1 MTTGRAHTHT
11 HATTKARVHT
21 LRAACSSCWR
31 AWNVRIERGKV
42 VAHVVERDAPLGRK
56 RDPLPHSRFGL
67 LSHVSVKARVVVQAA
82 LLHNHVPGVLVVRR
96 ALLVEVQRDR
106 DLANAAIDAA
116 LGVARQLI
124 LRARVRELVAR
135 TLLFA

>member
-1 MTTGRAHTHT
+1 
-11 HATTKARVHT
+11 
-21 LRAACSSCWR
+21 
-31 AWNVRIERGKV
+31 
-42 VAHVVERDAPLGRK
+42 
-56 RDPLPHSRFGL
+56 
-67 LSHVSVKARVVVQAA
+67 VSVKARVVVQAA

-135 TLLFA
+135 TLLFASRLSRRELVRRERGRGAALVEEQRIDQRTAVVAIGLLRRQ